1 MFYLLTFVTGAFAAF
16 ADGRLAAY
24 GDAANL
30 VASLCYVAVTV
41 LFYDLFRPVSQ
52 RVSLVAALVGF
63 AGCVIGALGAL
74 HLGNPVINPLVLF
87 GFYCLLLGYLIFAS
101 GFLPRALGVL
111 MAFGG
116 VGWLTFFS
124 TDLARNLAPY
134 NMAAGMLAE
143 GLLTLWLLCFGVST
157 TKWQEKVGLGA

>member
-1 MFYLLTFVTGAFAAF
+1 
-16 ADGRLAAY
+16 
-24 GDAANL
+24 
-30 VASLCYVAVTV
+30 
-41 LFYDLFRPVSQ
+41 
-52 RVSLVAALVGF
+52 
-63 AGCVIGALGAL
+63 
-74 HLGNPVINPLVLF
+74 
-87 GFYCLLLGYLIFAS
+87 
-101 GFLPRALGVL
+101 